1 MTPIYSYFFYYTTT
15 LGLIT
20 REVRGRNDNAQSVI
34 VFLQQISSR
43 IFVLI
48 VLIGLGFRE
57 ASGAGKHTAYSTT
70 LPYTQ
75 ANTVTNQRRHKSHAN
90 VYYLYK
96 RPLE

>member
-1 MTPIYSYFFYYTTT
+1 MLWRSENVVGT
-15 LGLIT
+15 LDGP
-20 REVRGRNDNAQSVI
+20 RNV
-34 VFLQQISSR
+34 
-43 IFVLI
+43 VLELGDAGAI

-90 VYYLYK
+90 VYYLSSG
-96 RPLE
+96 PWSEGQTI